1 MMMTDAAIARF
12 ELAHEVHGPIPCV
25 VLQPDL
31 RSTRLPVCL
40 FLYGGGGHPE
50 NLTQLAPILL
60 QRWREERLAPML
72 IACAGVPPFC
82 FYLDDAE
89 RGMHWESVVSD
100 RLLSAVRS
108 RFNVSDANGLVG
120 ISMGGYGALKI
131 AFAQSAT
138 FRAVAAVAPMLEPAL
153 CADGA
158 PLRNRFHYPHD
169 VPAALLGAQRDAALY
184 AADHPAQRAI
194 QQASAIRT
202 RELGIYLDAGGGD
215 ALNAHD
221 GAEFLHRV
229 LWDLDIRHDY
239 HLLRAADHVGPSVL
253 PRLLRAF
260 AWVAEQLTQPLTQPS
275 TEEQAL
281 RDMLAAAR
289 ERAAQQDETVTRS
302 YGRLPSTGC

>member
-1 MMMTDAAIARF
+1 MTTDAAIARF
-12 ELAHEVHGPIPCV
+12 ELAHEVHGAVPCV
-25 VLQPDL
+25 VVQPG
-31 RSTRLPVCL
+31 SGSARLPVCL
-40 FLYGGGGHPE
+40 FLYGGGGNPE
-50 NLTQLAPILL
+50 NLAQLAPILL
-60 QRWREERLAPML
+60 QQWREERLAPMR

-100 RLLSAVRS
+100 QLLTAVRS
-108 RFNVSDANGLVG
+108 RFDVTDANALVG

-131 AFAQSAT
+131 AFAHSAT
-138 FRAVAAVAPMLEPAL
+138 FHAVAAVAPMLEPAL
-153 CADGA
+153 RADAA
-158 PLRNRFHYPHD
+158 PLRNRFHYPDD

-184 AADHPAQRAI
+184 AADHPANRAI
-194 QQASAIRT
+194 QQASAIRA

-260 AWVAEQLTQPLTQPS
+260 AWVGQQLTRPVTEPS
-275 TEEQAL
+275 SEERGL
-281 RDMLAAAR
+281 RELLAAAR
-289 ERAAQQDETVTRS
+289 GRAARQDPTVTRN
-302 YGRLPSTGC
+302 YGRLPPSGC